1 METKKSRFER
11 FCWFLAQHQIKV
23 LVLVLGITAVFG
35 VGISRIHTEVV
46 LSEMFPYDH
55 PYLKLMGRFGQVF
68 GGGGSGVVIAV
79 KVKKGDIFNEKTL
92 TKIKNMTSEVEL
104 WDEVYRVLTVS
115 MASNSTKVVNA
126 KGKGEITIEALMF
139 PDVPKTPEAMELLK
153 KNVFSNPAYN
163 GSLVSKDGTACLLV
177 TECKENISYS
187 RIFTLLRAL
196 EKKYSDE
203 NTSIHVVGFPML
215 MGWIYSLTP
224 QMYMVFGFSVLAIA
238 LVLWLIFDNFPGM
251 ISPLANA
258 GILTIWGLGFIGF
271 TGINFSPLLYVL
283 AFLVAA
289 RMIGN
294 SHQIAYRYF
303 EELDASKG
311 DRKKASYETMRTMW
325 VPNFAAVA
333 ADVAGFAV
341 LFIAKIVLMVHLAII
356 MSFWMATILCT
367 GLLVPL
373 VCSLVPQEVKS
384 KEWAKESCQLD
395 RKAQFLMRITQF
407 SIGPR
412 TRYITGAL
420 ILLLTVFCVWE
431 TSKLK
436 IGDPTSGSP
445 IFFSDHPYNK
455 DQAVIN
461 KAFDVSSE
469 NFVLYYEGA
478 AGSVYD
484 PVVLSTFES
493 FSRHM
498 AEQLPDIYKSSSSI
512 LNIVSMLNLTFHD
525 GDMLWYQLPL
535 DKDMLTGI
543 LGYIRNTVDRGT
555 LGRFMDSTLERA
567 QITLYFADHT
577 SDSLLRIRNA
587 AYDFF
592 RNHPMKI
599 GIGEFHLAGGRI
611 GMEIAVNE
619 EMKRSHLLIDLAV
632 YLGILVLC
640 SLCFRSIVAGLML
653 TVPLLLANSM
663 AATYMSIR
671 DIGLS
676 INTLPIA
683 AIGAGLGVDFAIY
696 LYSRAMEEFPL
707 QKGDWAATIMQS
719 VCTCGKAVVYTGITV
734 ILPILTWYFFS
745 DMKFQAEVG
754 FFLSIIM
761 AANVVLALTLHPL
774 MIYIIKPKFISQ
786 NFSAEAVD
794 APSAS
799 LGLLQE

>member
-1 METKKSRFER
+1 
-11 FCWFLAQHQIKV
+11 
-23 LVLVLGITAVFG
+23 
-35 VGISRIHTEVV
+35 
-46 LSEMFPYDH
+46 MFPYDH
-55 PYLKLMGRFGQVF
+55 PYLQLMGKFSQVF
-68 GGGGSGVVIAV
+68 GGGGSGVVVAV

-92 TKIKNMTSEVEL
+92 TKIKNMTSDVEL

-115 MASNSTKVVNA
+115 MASNHTKVVKT
-126 KGKGEITIEALMF
+126 KGKGEITIESLMF
-139 PDVPKTPEAMELLK
+139 PDVPRTPKEMELLK
-153 KNVFSNPAYN
+153 KNIFSNPAYN
-163 GSLVSKDGTACLLV
+163 GSLISRDGTACLLV

-187 RIFTLLRAL
+187 RIFALLRGL

-224 QMYMVFGFSVLAIA
+224 QMYMVFGISIFAIA

-271 TGINFSPLLYVL
+271 TGLNFSPLLYVL

-341 LFIAKIVLMVHLAII
+341 LFLAKIVLMLHLAII
-356 MSFWMATILCT
+356 MSFWMATILFT

-373 VCSLVPQEVKS
+373 VCSLVPQEVTS

-395 RKAQFLMRITQF
+395 WKARLMMRITHF

-431 TSKLK
+431 TSKMK
-436 IGDPTSGSP
+436 IGDPTPGSP
-445 IFFSDHPYNK
+445 VLYDNHPYNK
-455 DQAVIN
+455 DQAVLN
-461 KAFDVSSE
+461 KLFDASSE
-469 NFVLYYEGA
+469 NFVLYYEGS
-478 AGSVYD
+478 AGSVYE
-484 PVVLSTFES
+484 PVVLNTFEA
-493 FSRHM
+493 FARHM
-498 AEQLPDIYKSSSSI
+498 AERLPDIYKSSTSI
-512 LNIVSMLNLTFHD
+512 LNMASIVNRTFHD
-525 GDMLWYQLPL
+525 GDMLWYQLPR
-535 DKDMLTGI
+535 DQEMLTGL

-577 SDSLLRIRNA
+577 SGNLLRIRNA

-592 RNHPMKI
+592 KNRPMKI
-599 GIGEFHLAGGRI
+599 GNGQFHLAGGRI

-640 SLCFRSIVAGLML
+640 SLCYKSIVAGLML
-653 TVPLLLANSM
+653 TVPLILANSM

-696 LYSRAMEEFPL
+696 LYSRAMEEFPV
-707 QKGDWAATIMQS
+707 QNGDWTATIMQS

-754 FFLSIIM
+754 FFLSLIM
-761 AANVVLALTLHPL
+761 AANVVLTLTLHPL
-774 MIYIIKPKFISQ
+774 MIYIFKPKFISQ
-786 NFSAEAVD
+786 AFFD
-794 APSAS
+794 ANNSSTIREIGATTE
-799 LGLLQE
+799 LG

>member
-1 METKKSRFER
+1 METKSRFER
-11 FCWFLAQHQIKV
+11 FCWFLAQHQVKA
-23 LVLVLGITAVFG
+23 LVLVLIITAVFG

-68 GGGGSGVVIAV
+68 GGGGSGVVVAV

-92 TKIKNMTSEVEL
+92 TKIKNMTTEVEL

-115 MASNSTKVVNA
+115 MASNATKVVNA

-139 PDVPKTPEAMELLK
+139 PDVPRTPAAMELLK

-187 RIFTLLRAL
+187 RIFTLLRGL
-196 EKKYSDE
+196 QQKYSDD

-224 QMYMVFGFSVLAIA
+224 QMYMVFGFSILAIA

-258 GILTIWGLGFIGF
+258 GILTVWGLGFIGF

-356 MSFWMATILCT
+356 MSFWMATILFT

-395 RKAQFLMRITQF
+395 RKAQFLMRITHF
-407 SIGPR
+407 SIDSR
-412 TRYITGAL
+412 TRYIAGAL

-445 IFFSDHPYNK
+445 VFFSDHPYNK

-461 KAFDVSSE
+461 NAFDASSE

-478 AGSVYD
+478 AGSVYE
-484 PVVLSTFES
+484 PVVLNTFEA

-498 AEQLPDIYKSSSSI
+498 AEQLPDIYKSSTSI
-512 LNIVSMLNLTFHD
+512 LNIASILNRTFHD

-535 DKDMLTGI
+535 DKEMLTGI

-577 SDSLLRIRNA
+577 SDNLLRIRNA

-592 RNHPMKI
+592 RTNPMKI
-599 GIGEFHLAGGRI
+599 PNGEFHLAGGRI

-640 SLCFRSIVAGLML
+640 SLCYRSIVAGLML

-707 QKGDWAATIMQS
+707 QHGDWTATIMQS

-734 ILPILTWYFFS
+734 ILPIITWYFFS

-774 MIYIIKPKFISQ
+774 MIYIFKPKFISR
-786 NFSAEAVD
+786 NFAAEAVE